1 VLYEHGTVER
11 HDLAKVAIGI
21 EGLDEMLAGRRIG
34 AVGPL
39 PALAG
44 IGLDDRM
51 LVTPTLIKLAPL
63 PVVRIASDLS
73 HQDEG
78 MFALGLTSLTDGREE
93 LRSG

>member
-1 VLYEHGTVER
+1 
-11 HDLAKVAIGI
+11 
-21 EGLDEMLAGRRIG
+21 
-34 AVGPL
+34 
-39 PALAG
+39 
-44 IGLDDRM
+44 M

-63 PVVRIASDLS
+63 PVVRIARDLS